1 MLVYIQSIIAII
13 LGIVSSITDFK
24 NKKIYNKNI
33 LIAVGLSVL
42 TYIIFLK
49 QIEIAYIKNYT
60 INLVIS
66 IVISFLFFYLK
77 IWAAGDAKL
86 FLAIVFMIPFEIYEV
101 ETKNLF
107 PALILLIMIFSIAFL
122 YVVLETCYLWIKDK
136 EKLEKF
142 RISKIEKSKI
152 KEFLAQYFMGYF
164 IILFIDNITFKFF
177 LDFKMN
183 NGGLMLLC
191 NMLILIFIY
200 RIIKGKRRNI
210 ITTSIFIIAN
220 IIYYAIFGIQ
230 IYSVNIKMLI
240 MVLIILL
247 FRSISEKYNY
257 EEIKVQDLKARMIL
271 SFGNVLKFYGSRVK
285 GLPTSTTETTDSR
298 LTEAEV
304 ESIKRWSKT
313 AKGSDTITIVRH
325 MPFAPF
331 MLLGEILFFILKLIV

>member
-42 TYIIFLK
+42 TYLIFLK

-122 YVVLETCYLWIKDK
+122 YVGLATC
-136 EKLEKF
+136 
-142 RISKIEKSKI
+142 
-152 KEFLAQYFMGYF
+152 
-164 IILFIDNITFKFF
+164 
-177 LDFKMN
+177 
-183 NGGLMLLC
+183 
-191 NMLILIFIY
+191 
-200 RIIKGKRRNI
+200 
-210 ITTSIFIIAN
+210 
-220 IIYYAIFGIQ
+220 
-230 IYSVNIKMLI
+230 
-240 MVLIILL
+240 
-247 FRSISEKYNY
+247 
-257 EEIKVQDLKARMIL
+257 
-271 SFGNVLKFYGSRVK
+271 
-285 GLPTSTTETTDSR
+285 
-298 LTEAEV
+298 
-304 ESIKRWSKT
+304 
-313 AKGSDTITIVRH
+313 
-325 MPFAPF
+325 
-331 MLLGEILFFILKLIV
+331 